1 MPDPNQIVIPRS
13 FIDLFIPPGSRK
25 PSATREHI
33 AERYD
38 LCEDMAQMLT
48 ETART
53 RLFELGIAEVDVLER
68 MYAGLQAGTV
78 VDEAEARW
86 VVRRLAEL
94 LEWEPLVVRTQVL
107 DRDEA

>member
-13 FIDLFIPPGSRK
+13 FIDLFVPPGSHKRNA
-25 PSATREHI
+25 SWEHI
-33 AERYD
+33 AQRYD

-48 ETART
+48 EPARA
-53 RLFELGIAEVDVLER
+53 RLFELGIAEADVLER

-78 VDEAEARW
+78 VGDAEARW

-94 LEWEPLVVRTQVL
+94 LEWEPRVIRT
-107 DRDEA
+107 